1 MLTRVAAGERLDD
14 AVVHQV
20 RALLSTG
27 DAALARTVGE
37 SLLRR
42 PGTFELGSLLLA
54 ITAFDGGYREL
65 AWKHFAQVNRDAW
78 SRWAV
83 REFVLAGTSV
93 ASATVIEQLRALVDE
108 TAADVTPEGWG
119 DAAGH
124 AFGIKEGELASALFA
139 RFDAAVDAADPSD
152 LDPRVKQSRDWFR
165 RWIDLKPDSRS
176 APALPEGH
184 VSFGVMDYDHP
195 GRLRASANI
204 GDHVQSI
211 ASLGH
216 LVRHTGATFHG
227 DADLAGLLTRLAGRV
242 RDDLRIEGPPADV
255 DVITVDRDASAYDAI
270 PPKTWTLAF
279 GWFMHPVFE
288 VSYGLPPHRNL
299 LPLYVSFHCNKRD
312 LLTPEV
318 VDHLREFGPI
328 GCRDWT
334 TTDLLLSMDVP
345 AFFSGC
351 LTTTTST
358 VFPPLEERPGPRA
371 PVAAIDVPDEI
382 VPTGAT
388 QYAHSD
394 DSVRFRSFSENVDRA
409 LELLETYRSTHSA
422 VITSRLH
429 AYLPCRSLGLDVDFR
444 PANRSDVRF
453 EGLGGISDQQFDDI
467 RTGLLDLLSPI
478 VEAILTGEEQ
488 DAVYAMW
495 RKNTA
500 SLVEAAERRHTAP
513 SSIPRFPLDRDAIQE
528 AVDDTRLVER
538 SGGPKEDA
546 VEVVVHV
553 GRQGQDALAQGL
565 EPLVRSL
572 ARTASR
578 PLTVTLL
585 TRAPDRVDIDHWSK
599 RFPDVTFRFI
609 ATNGLAA
616 DLRTPLGKAPRAR
629 DLDVVLLPELLP
641 EVDRVVLLPH
651 DSVAT
656 SDVAELFD
664 LDLHGATF
672 GAPDTVGI
680 YGSSGFGILHVG
692 AQNLRDHTKAAA
704 ELRRFAHSRHVYD
717 FDGCTSSVLVLDL
730 AAMRDNGFVADQL
743 DRIQAFG
750 LSLTALLCL
759 EAGPDRAVVPETWD
773 AAPTRSAIDEPKLI
787 HWADVP
793 KPWASPFVPAHDVWQ
808 EMRER

>member
-1 MLTRVAAGERLDD
+1 MSPSSRRLFIRVLPDSWVRSIRARRAHRRPVSPRPSPPSSKTPEFDETSPQSTVLTRVAAGERLDD

-227 DADLAGLLTRLAGRV
+227 DADLAGLLTRLASRV

-288 VSYGLPPHRNL
+288 VSYGLPPAPEPPASVRV
-299 LPLYVSFHCNKRD
+299 LPLQQARPVDPRSGRPPQGVRTDRLSRLDHDRPAALD
-312 LLTPEV
+312 GRAGVLLRMPHHDDE
-318 VDHLREFGPI
+318 HG
-328 GCRDWT
+328 
-334 TTDLLLSMDVP
+334 VP
-345 AFFSGC
+345 AVG
-351 LTTTTST
+351 
-358 VFPPLEERPGPRA
+358 RA
-371 PVAAIDVPDEI
+371 P
-382 VPTGAT
+382 
-388 QYAHSD
+388 
-394 DSVRFRSFSENVDRA
+394 
-409 LELLETYRSTHSA
+409 
-422 VITSRLH
+422 
-429 AYLPCRSLGLDVDFR
+429 
-444 PANRSDVRF
+444 
-453 EGLGGISDQQFDDI
+453 
-467 RTGLLDLLSPI
+467 
-478 VEAILTGEEQ
+478 
-488 DAVYAMW
+488 
-495 RKNTA
+495 
-500 SLVEAAERRHTAP
+500 
-513 SSIPRFPLDRDAIQE
+513 
-528 AVDDTRLVER
+528 
-538 SGGPKEDA
+538 
-546 VEVVVHV
+546 
-553 GRQGQDALAQGL
+553 
-565 EPLVRSL
+565 
-572 ARTASR
+572 
-578 PLTVTLL
+578 
-585 TRAPDRVDIDHWSK
+585 
-599 RFPDVTFRFI
+599 
-609 ATNGLAA
+609 
-616 DLRTPLGKAPRAR
+616 
-629 DLDVVLLPELLP
+629 
-641 EVDRVVLLPH
+641 
-651 DSVAT
+651 
-656 SDVAELFD
+656 
-664 LDLHGATF
+664 
-672 GAPDTVGI
+672 
-680 YGSSGFGILHVG
+680 
-692 AQNLRDHTKAAA
+692 
-704 ELRRFAHSRHVYD
+704 
-717 FDGCTSSVLVLDL
+717 
-730 AAMRDNGFVADQL
+730 
-743 DRIQAFG
+743 
-750 LSLTALLCL
+750 
-759 EAGPDRAVVPETWD
+759 
-773 AAPTRSAIDEPKLI
+773 RSARPCGSHRRSRRDRS
-787 HWADVP
+787 HWCHAVRT
-793 KPWASPFVPAHDVWQ
+793 Q
-808 EMRER
+808 